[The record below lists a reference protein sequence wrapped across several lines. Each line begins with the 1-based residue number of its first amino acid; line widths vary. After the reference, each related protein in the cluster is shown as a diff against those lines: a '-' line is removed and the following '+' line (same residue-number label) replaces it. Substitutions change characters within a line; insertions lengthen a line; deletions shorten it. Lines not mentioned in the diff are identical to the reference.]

1 AMRLALPA
9 SAPSAVYSMP
19 LLIAAFC
26 VLWSS
31 AFAVAKLALTDCPP
45 LLLLMARFLLAGTI
59 ILGVTALQ
67 SGQRHLARRDILI
80 LSLLGVANNSIYL
93 GLNYVGM
100 QSISAGL
107 SALIVSANP
116 VATAVLA
123 AIFLKEQMT
132 WRKVAGLLLGI
143 GGVAFVIEGRTMSG
157 IDSLTG
163 VAFTIAALLSLVGG
177 TILFK
182 RLSPNGGLWI
192 GNGVQ
197 NLAAGLALAPFAVG
211 IEPVGDIVPSWRLFI
226 ALAYLVLQ
234 STQSKTDQSTLHCSM
249 RSLLNSPRAWSVSLG
264 MGAEELEQQC
274 VVGLDLC
281 LRKVMAAMVELDETR
296 MCNLLGNQLAQLPW
310 NEEII
315 CGSNQQRRVADT
327 AQAFS

>member
-1 AMRLALPA
+1 MRLALPA

-31 AFAVAKLALTDCPP
+31 AFAVAKVALTDCPP

-59 ILGVTALQ
+59 ILGVAALQ
-67 SGQRHLARRDILI
+67 SGRWHLARRDILI
-80 LSLLGVANNSIYL
+80 LSLLGIANNSIYL

-116 VATAVLA
+116 VVTAVLA
-123 AIFLKEQMT
+123 AIFLREQMT

-143 GGVAFVIEGRTMSG
+143 GGVAFVIEGRTVSG
-157 IDSLTG
+157 IDSPTG

-197 NLAAGLALAPFAVG
+197 NLAAGLALAPFALS

-226 ALAYLVLQ
+226 ALAYLVLLV
-234 STQSKTDQSTLHCSM
+234 SVFCF
-249 RSLLNSPRAWSVSLG
+249 LLWFQLLTMVGATAASAYHFLMPPLG
-264 MGAEELEQQC
+264 MLFGWL
-274 VVGLDLC
+274 
-281 LRKVMAAMVELDETR
+281 
-296 MCNLLGNQLAQLPW
+296 LLGEHIAWPDLVGILP
-310 NEEII
+310 IALGI
-315 CGSNQQRRVADT
+315 YLVTRAAPLFRRV
-327 AQAFS
+327 S